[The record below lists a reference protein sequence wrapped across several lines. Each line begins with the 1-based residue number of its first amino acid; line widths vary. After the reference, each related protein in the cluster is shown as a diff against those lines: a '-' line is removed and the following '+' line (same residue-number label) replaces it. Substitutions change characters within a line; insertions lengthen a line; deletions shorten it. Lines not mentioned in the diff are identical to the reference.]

1 MSPLEIILVCVLAVG
16 ISVSVIF
23 LLVINANRSNR
34 IDLFHA
40 INHSAIT
47 GQSVFFGDSLTDFF
61 PISEFFP
68 GKIIYN
74 RGITG
79 DTTDELLARIDTV
92 TSLRPKTVFLQIGTN
107 DLNKNRR
114 PTTIVHKIMHITDKL
129 KADLPEVKIHVIS
142 LYPISRNRKIL
153 SVFTCQLRTNK
164 NIDMTNALLR
174 NACEKKGLSF
184 IDIHPLLATP
194 GGSLKNEYT
203 IEGLHLSERGYEVVA
218 KALKP
223 YLD

>member
-1 MSPLEIILVCVLAVG
+1 MSPLEIILVCVLGVG
-16 ISVSVIF
+16 ISVSIIF

-47 GQSVFFGDSLTDFF
+47 GQTVFFGDSLTDFF

-74 RGITG
+74 RGITA
-79 DTTDELLARIDTV
+79 DTTDELLERIETV
-92 TSLRPKTVFLQIGTN
+92 TAIRPKTVFLQIGTN
-107 DLNKNRR
+107 DLNKNRK
-114 PTTIVHKIMHITDKL
+114 PAAIVRNIMRITEKL
-129 KADLPEVKIHVIS
+129 SAELPGVKIHVIS

-153 SVFTCQLRTNK
+153 STFTCQFRTNK
-164 NIDMTNALLR
+164 NINMTNAILQ

-184 IDIHPLLATP
+184 INIHPLLATKK
-194 GGSLKNEYT
+194 GSLKNEFT

-218 KALKP
+218 KALKS